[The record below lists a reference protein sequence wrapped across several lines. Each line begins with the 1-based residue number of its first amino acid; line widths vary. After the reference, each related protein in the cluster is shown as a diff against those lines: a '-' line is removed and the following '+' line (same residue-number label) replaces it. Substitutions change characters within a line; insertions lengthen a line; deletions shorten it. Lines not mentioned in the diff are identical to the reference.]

1 MSSAGIELAAELK
14 RMRVKMIFIGAPLA
28 RVAIL
33 VMTRKMA
40 IRAMA
45 L

>member
-1 MSSAGIELAAELK
+1 MSSAWFELAAELK
-14 RMRVKMIFIGAPLA
+14 RMMVKMIFIGAPLA
-28 RVAIL
+28 RVA
-33 VMTRKMA
+33 MTRKMA